1 MIKYANIDP
10 RINAFIFELDNVLY
24 PEKDYLYQVYYLFA
38 GFMEYTEL
46 LDAQVLVKLMV
57 QTHEEQGP
65 KAVFDVVQDR
75 FKLDEKYRTN
85 FEHLKINAQVPLK
98 LLLYPQMLTLL
109 QDIVVDRKQI
119 FIVTNGNPQQQL
131 NKIKH
136 TDWQGLEKYLT
147 CYFGEEVAAKPEP
160 DIIDMLIK
168 KHELQRIEILMIGAT
183 QTDELCAQACGV
195 DYLSVAN

>member
-1 MIKYANIDP
+1 MIKYSDIEP
-10 RINAFIFELDNVLY
+10 RITAYIFELDNVLY

-38 GFMEYTEL
+38 GFLEYSEL

-65 KAVFDVVQDR
+65 KAVFDVLQQR
-75 FKLDEKYRTN
+75 FKLDEKYRFN
-85 FEHLKINAQVPLK
+85 FEHLHTTAQVPLK
-98 LLLYPQMLTLL
+98 LLLYPEMLALL

-147 CYFGEEVAAKPEP
+147 CYFAEEVVAKPEP
-160 DIIDMLIK
+160 DMVNLLLQ
-168 KHELQRIEILMIGAT
+168 KHQLQRRETLMIGAT
-183 QTDELCAQACGV
+183 ETDELCAQACGI
-195 DYLSVAN
+195 DYMPL